1 MARIRPVKRQTTDK
15 NVRLP
20 EPATGSA
27 GAGASGRSGRSS
39 RPRPTGEAKV
49 AKTGSVTKAVQPS
62 RASRFLREVVAEL
75 RKVTWPTRSQLFQAT
90 AVVIVAVAVVA
101 LYLGVC
107 DALFRRLVHAIF

>member
-15 NVRLP
+15 NVRMP
-20 EPATGSA
+20 EPATG
-27 GAGASGRSGRSS
+27 GAGASGRSGRQP
-39 RPRPTGEAKV
+39 RPRPTAEAKV
-49 AKTGSVTKAVQPS
+49 AKSGSVTKSVQPS

-90 AVVIVAVAVVA
+90 AVVIVSVAVVA